1 MRLALAFLLLS
12 TPVLAEP
19 KRQKRQQATSELPS
33 AGASA
38 DARAKRHS
46 FGALRAGNF
55 MGGITG
61 TGFDAGYIHDAARQF
76 FLHVMAGTADLKDQV
91 KDDAVVTLD
100 HFEARGLVV
109 KAAARFF
116 FGNSFHV
123 TGGVGLRRVGF
134 DMELV
139 DRASTGSVT
148 TRAEARSV
156 VISLDVGNVWAWD
169 NGFFLG
175 ADWIGY
181 SQPLTSS
188 YRSSVETEGTASGA
202 IHELSDIVDDSAR
215 DLGSL
220 ASTQFLVLDVGFM
233 F

>member
-1 MRLALAFLLLS
+1 LLLFLAAPALAE
-12 TPVLAEP
+12 TK
-19 KRQKRQQATSELPS
+19 KRHQATSALPS

-38 DARAKRHS
+38 DARAKRS
-46 FGALRAGNF
+46 FFGALRAGNF
-55 MGGITG
+55 MGGIAG
-61 TGFDAGYIHDAARQF
+61 AGVDAGYVDGPARQF
-76 FLHVMAGTADLKDQV
+76 LLHVMTGATDLKDQV
-91 KDDAVVTLD
+91 RDDDVVTLER
-100 HFEARGLVV
+100 FEAQGLVV

-116 FGNSFHV
+116 LGNSFHV
-123 TGGVGLRRVGF
+123 TGGLGLRRVGF

-148 TRAEARSV
+148 THAEAQSI

-181 SQPLTSS
+181 SQPVTSS

-202 IHELSDIVDDSAR
+202 INDLSGIVDDSAR
-215 DLGSL
+215 ELGSL